1 MQEAAIVLH
10 TNKAGSPDYFMP
22 LTMEYVFQK
31 GKWVGTCLEIG
42 ASSFADELGEMK
54 TRLFEAVDLQL
65 SEVEQL
71 GFLED
76 FLKDH
81 SVSAYPIPPLESAGT
96 SRFTLVGAG

>member
-1 MQEAAIVLH
+1 MQEAAIVVH
-10 TNKAGSPDYFMP
+10 TNDAGSPDYFMP
-22 LTMEYVFQK
+22 LTMEYVFQE
-31 GKWVGTCLEIG
+31 GKWVGSCLEIG
-42 ASSFADELGEMK
+42 TSSFADELDEMK
-54 TRLFEAVDLQL
+54 TRLFEVVDLQL
-65 SEVEQL
+65 SEVERL

>member
-1 MQEAAIVLH
+1 MQEAALGLH
-10 TNKAGSPDYFMP
+10 TDNAGSPDYFIP
-22 LTMEYVFQK
+22 LTMEYVFQE

-54 TRLFEAVDLQL
+54 SRLFEAVDLQL
-65 SEVEQL
+65 SEVERL

-76 FLKDH
+76 FLRDH
-81 SVSAYPIPPLESAGT
+81 SVSTYPIPPLESVGE